1 MPELPEVETINVGLR
16 KLIVNKTI
24 KSISTDWVKSLSYDA
39 KYLKDNVL
47 EQSINRV
54 DRRGKLLIIRLGNK
68 YRLLIHLKMTGQ
80 LVYKDQQTRF
90 GAGHPNDSL
99 INDLPDKSTR
109 VIIQFSDNSFL
120 YFNDQRKFGWIKIVN
135 PDEFD
140 NFSFLNTLGPEPL
153 LDSFK
158 ASDFKRNILKR
169 PNSEIKAVLLDQKII
184 AGIGNIYADE
194 SLWLAK
200 IHPKSKVNRLSDQ
213 KIKDLFN
220 AMQQILRLS
229 ITNGGSSDRNYVNAE
244 GKKGNYLEFANVYKR
259 DKQLCPRC
267 KKANILK
274 IRVASR
280 GTHLCP
286 NCQKVQK

>member
-24 KSISTDWVKSLSYDA
+24 KSITTDWFKSLSYDPQ
-39 KYLKDNVL
+39 YLKSNVL
-47 EQSINRV
+47 GQSITEV
-54 DRRGKLLIIRLGNK
+54 DRRGKLLIIKLSNN
-68 YRLLIHLKMTGQ
+68 YRVLIHLKMTGQ
-80 LVYKDQQTRF
+80 LVYKDHKIRF

-135 PDEFD
+135 PNEFD

-158 ASDFKRNILKR
+158 VSDFKSNILKR

-200 IHPKSKVNRLSDQ
+200 IHPKSKVNRLSEQ

-220 AMQQILRLS
+220 SLQQILILS
-229 ITNGGSSDRNYVNAE
+229 IAKGGSSDRNYVNAE

-286 NCQKVQK
+286 NCQKIRK